1 MNWNACGMDFHPRHG
16 GLGGVCERTIGITDM
31 VSKRKQNRGFTMAE
45 MLVALMVASIILAAA
60 ATMAGALSAGKT
72 ANDQVSRNGA
82 YLLQLQTRLSDLIM
96 RANEVVGVNSQGFTL
111 WLDINK
117 DDSKDMVR
125 EFFYVRT
132 SATRD
137 WVIISGTGFQ
147 ENYKQSS
154 NVQFYLDN
162 ADKALVK
169 HITVQFNMVENGV
182 TQTYTISGT
191 LRGKTN

>member
-1 MNWNACGMDFHPRHG
+1 MC
-16 GLGGVCERTIGITDM
+16 IIDM
-31 VSKRKQNRGFTMAE
+31 VQKRKQVRGFTMAE

-96 RANEVVGVNSQGFTL
+96 RANRVAGIDSQGLTL
-111 WLDINK
+111 WLDKNNNGLPDIATEY
-117 DDSKDMVR
+117 V
-125 EFFYVRT
+125 YVRT

-137 WVIISGTGFQ
+137 WIIISGTGFQ

-162 ADKALVK
+162 VDKALVK
-169 HITVQFNMVENGV
+169 HITIKFDVIENGV
-182 TQTYTISGT
+182 PQTYTISGT
-191 LRGKTN
+191 LRGKN

>member
-1 MNWNACGMDFHPRHG
+1 MKTVFINMN
-16 GLGGVCERTIGITDM
+16 V
-31 VSKRKQNRGFTMAE
+31 KRKQNRGFTMAE

-82 YLLQLQTRLSDLIM
+82 YLLQLQTRLTDLIM
-96 RANEVVGVNSQGFTL
+96 RANRVAGIDSQGLTL
-111 WLDINK
+111 WLDKNNNGLPDIATEY
-117 DDSKDMVR
+117 V
-125 EFFYVRT
+125 YVRT